1 MAAAAQAPVTLD
13 VCGSDDTDEL
23 TDLNSNAFN
32 DFNVSTDSTNDSL
45 VLSYNRFSILNHCDD
60 GSRGPDVVITDTVTD
75 TATSVQ
81 HVSCNSYNHFNHLKY
96 KLNVVQGFAIGH
108 INVRSILPKIDQ
120 VRYILDT
127 CKFDILC
134 VNESWLDDNI
144 LVHEY
149 EVNDYKTIVN
159 HRNRHGGGIVMYV
172 KNHILFKRRLDLEID
187 SLECV
192 WIELMCNKKSTL
204 ICSMYRPPSMGADY
218 YDKMLASIEKA
229 CLEDKF
235 TVIAGDLNFNYVFD
249 ESLHSNPLHFIESA
263 NGLAQLV
270 DKCTRVTPN
279 TSSLIDVIFT
289 SHPNLHHSTGV
300 FDIALSDHY
309 LVYTIVK
316 ISNSNVTNKQVHNE
330 VIYRNFKNFDVHKFI
345 TDVQSSAVLDSV
357 MDIADVELAWS
368 TWKREY
374 ITICDKHAPL
384 CKSRMKNRYNPWINN
399 EIVKLMYRRDFL
411 HKEMV
416 RNPDE
421 DIVNEFKAVRLE
433 VNLKIKKAKCDYF
446 DTLYKEGKGNSKTF
460 WSELRKLSGKSKC
473 NATCDISAEQFNEHF
488 CNIGTTVTS
497 HFPPSQELL
506 WKGPSSIH
514 DFKFR
519 NVPEESVLKLLKGLS
534 LSSSIDLLTLDCK
547 LLRLSS
553 HLIVKQLTYM
563 YNLTFSHGV
572 IPSDWKVARVTPIYK
587 NSGDVNVAT
596 NYRPISVIGFIAKVL
611 EKDVQCQFMSYL
623 IENHFITLDQSAYKK
638 FHSTST
644 CLHTTIDEWLQNMDD
659 KLFTGICYL
668 DIAKCF
674 DTISHDLLLQKLTK
688 YGVHNVELQWFK
700 SYLSD
705 RSQFVTYNNKSSNY
719 CNLTLGVPQGSTL
732 GPMLFMLFVNDLPM
746 YINNGRCAMY
756 ADDTVVYVSSDTV
769 AGASQNLNDVLNNV
783 HNWFTSNRL
792 VLNVSKSNAM
802 LIGNGSAAE
811 NHNNFDVLLD
821 NSPLHTVQCTKYLG
835 VNVDDQL
842 KFDQHIHE
850 LVRKLNSKLSWL
862 CRLRHSVPRHVLEI
876 TFKSYV
882 QPIFD
887 YACTIW
893 GCSKANVDA
902 IQCLQNRAA
911 RIICSNFIL

>member
-1 MAAAAQAPVTLD
+1 LW
-13 VCGSDDTDEL
+13 
-23 TDLNSNAFN
+23 N
-32 DFNVSTDSTNDSL
+32 D
-45 VLSYNRFSILNHCDD
+45 
-60 GSRGPDVVITDTVTD
+60 
-75 TATSVQ
+75 
-81 HVSCNSYNHFNHLKY
+81 
-96 KLNVVQGFAIGH
+96 
-108 INVRSILPKIDQ
+108 
-120 VRYILDT
+120 
-127 CKFDILC
+127 
-134 VNESWLDDNI
+134 
-144 LVHEY
+144 
-149 EVNDYKTIVN
+149 
-159 HRNRHGGGIVMYV
+159 
-172 KNHILFKRRLDLEID
+172 
-187 SLECV
+187 
-192 WIELMCNKKSTL
+192 
-204 ICSMYRPPSMGADY
+204 
-218 YDKMLASIEKA
+218 
-229 CLEDKF
+229 
-235 TVIAGDLNFNYVFD
+235 
-249 ESLHSNPLHFIESA
+249 
-263 NGLAQLV
+263 
-270 DKCTRVTPN
+270 
-279 TSSLIDVIFT
+279 
-289 SHPNLHHSTGV
+289 
-300 FDIALSDHY
+300 
-309 LVYTIVK
+309 
-316 ISNSNVTNKQVHNE
+316 
-330 VIYRNFKNFDVHKFI
+330 
-345 TDVQSSAVLDSV
+345 
-357 MDIADVELAWS
+357 
-368 TWKREY
+368 
-374 ITICDKHAPL
+374 
-384 CKSRMKNRYNPWINN
+384 
-399 EIVKLMYRRDFL
+399 
-411 HKEMV
+411 
-416 RNPDE
+416 
-421 DIVNEFKAVRLE
+421 
-433 VNLKIKKAKCDYF
+433 
-446 DTLYKEGKGNSKTF
+446 
-460 WSELRKLSGKSKC
+460 
-473 NATCDISAEQFNEHF
+473 
-488 CNIGTTVTS
+488 
-497 HFPPSQELL
+497 
-506 WKGPSSIH
+506 
-514 DFKFR
+514 
-519 NVPEESVLKLLKGLS
+519 
-534 LSSSIDLLTLDCK
+534 
-547 LLRLSS
+547 
-553 HLIVKQLTYM
+553 
-563 YNLTFSHGV
+563 
-572 IPSDWKVARVTPIYK
+572 KVARVTPIYK

-769 AGASQNLNDVLNNV
+769 AGASQSLNDVLNNV

-911 RIICSNFIL
+911 RIICSNFDIVNTRGIDLVKQLRWQTISQRIDYFLSNIMYNSVYGNAPAHLVNSVVMAGETNNLNTRISNTLKVDVPYCRTNVMKRSFIYRASNVWNEMPSNLHECPSIDNFKKGAKLFFK